1 MRLSTMTSLVY
12 RPYPDGRTL
21 IHALRAAH
29 AAGFRVMDLNMCPLQ
44 RGETELGGEGNDWER
59 YLDELLNEASKLG
72 VELAQSH
79 LPYPR
84 AAVRRKKPTDPGCEQ
99 NEYFVNMTLRAIEIS
114 ARAGIKWA
122 VVHPV
127 QRVTD
132 ADIEDDLRYNH
143 EIYDRYVE
151 LASARGVGLAFENM
165 AEVEGRQ
172 RSFSTGDDL
181 CRLVESFGADVTGIC
196 WDFGHANHTFVDQ
209 CTSLR
214 RTAPYLRVTHLDDN
228 RAKDDL
234 HIVPYMGTVDWEK
247 VMRTLREMGYAGDL
261 NYELSIYRHLPD
273 ELLAPTLEYVYRVGQ
288 YLVSLY
294 EKN

>member
-12 RPYPDGRTL
+12 RPHEDGKMF
-21 IHALRAAH
+21 IHSLRAAH
-29 AAGFRVMDLNMCPLQ
+29 AAGFRVMDLNLCQLQ

-59 YLDELLNEASKLG
+59 YLDEILNEAARLG
-72 VELAQSH
+72 IELAQSH
-79 LPYPR
+79 LPYPK
-84 AAVRRKKPTDPGCEQ
+84 APVRRKKPTDPGCEQ
-99 NEYFVNMTLRAIEIS
+99 NEYFVNMTLRGIEMC
-114 ARAGIKWA
+114 ARAGIPWA

-132 ADIEDDLRYNH
+132 ADLEDDLRYNH

-172 RSFSTGDDL
+172 RSFATGEEL
-181 CRLVESFGADVTGIC
+181 RLLVESFGTDVAGIC

-209 CTSLR
+209 RRSLR
-214 RTAPYLRVTHLDDN
+214 ATAPYLRVTHLDDN

-234 HIVPYMGTVDWEK
+234 HIVPYMGTVDWAG
-247 VMRTLREMGYAGDL
+247 VMQTLREMDYRGDL
-261 NYELSIYRHLPD
+261 DYELSIYRHLPD
-273 ELLAPTLEYVYRVGQ
+273 ELLAPTLQYVHSVGQ
-288 YLVSLY
+288 YLVSLF
-294 EKN
+294 ENQ